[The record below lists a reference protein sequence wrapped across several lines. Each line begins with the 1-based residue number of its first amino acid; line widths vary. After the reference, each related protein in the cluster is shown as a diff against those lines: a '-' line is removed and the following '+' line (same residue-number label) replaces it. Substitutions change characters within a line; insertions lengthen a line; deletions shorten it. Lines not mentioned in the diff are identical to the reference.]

1 MVFYGLLLK
10 QKIQAGMLVW
20 IAEEENEELHTEIG
34 AEEALSQLH
43 SKP

>member
-1 MVFYGLLLK
+1 
-10 QKIQAGMLVW
+10 MLVW
-20 IAEEENEELHTEIG
+20 IAQEENEELHTEIG

>member
-20 IAEEENEELHTEIG
+20 IAEEESEELHREIG

-43 SKP
+43 SQP